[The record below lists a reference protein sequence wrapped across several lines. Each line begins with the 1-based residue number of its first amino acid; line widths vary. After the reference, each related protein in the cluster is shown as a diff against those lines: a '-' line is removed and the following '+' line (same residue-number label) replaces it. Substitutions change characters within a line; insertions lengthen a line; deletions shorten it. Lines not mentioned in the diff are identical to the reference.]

1 MTTKPSI
8 DLGPSLVSSPT
19 GRLRAA
25 ALVSPSAAIVRA
37 RAMPGEPAPVFSRA
51 LEQHQILR
59 ATLQYFGVE
68 TWVMPPA
75 DDPYAAAAADAAIV
89 FETGAAIARPT
100 SMARRAEADRMR
112 TEFAR
117 IGVNVLATVA
127 APGLFDGSDL
137 LLAAGTAFVGV
148 GARGN
153 ELGREQISAIAV
165 AQGYRVVRVRL
176 AADVPSL
183 RAVASAVA
191 SDTVVIAHDRLD
203 ASAFAG
209 FATIVLERGEDF
221 AAGVLCIGE
230 RHVVADARY
239 RTALSQMRKER
250 IVVEAIDLYDFTK
263 AGLTA
268 SQLVLPLQ
276 RT

>member
-1 MTTKPSI
+1 
-8 DLGPSLVSSPT
+8 
-19 GRLRAA
+19 
-25 ALVSPSAAIVRA
+25 
-37 RAMPGEPAPVFSRA
+37 
-51 LEQHQILR
+51 
-59 ATLQYFGVE
+59 
-68 TWVMPPA
+68 
-75 DDPYAAAAADAAIV
+75 
-89 FETGAAIARPT
+89 
-100 SMARRAEADRMR
+100 MARRAEADRMR